1 MEFETAPWLPVQKGP
16 SLTNFRTQ
24 LLDPLPVCISD
35 VSLDPNPGQPFLE
48 LVTRVTV
55 IHICAQMWEGWMAEL
70 ASHELD
76 PVDCRLVV
84 GLPEI
89 SRYCVGVS

>member
-1 MEFETAPWLPVQKGP
+1 M
-16 SLTNFRTQ
+16 
-24 LLDPLPVCISD
+24 
-35 VSLDPNPGQPFLE
+35 
-48 LVTRVTV
+48 